1 MVQQVFM
8 IWSNWNWSKKYTPF
22 GPTDNHLDQS
32 KSNGPS
38 DLVQGI
44 LCPTNT
50 SCSPHAYRIQY
61 AVQSGSGYVRR
72 RAFQHIR
79 DGERAGNEC

>member
-8 IWSNWNWSKKYTPF
+8 TLSNWNWSKKYTPF
-22 GPTDNHLDQS
+22 GPIDNHLDQS

-44 LCPTNT
+44 LWPLNRL
-50 SCSPHAYRIQY
+50 SAP
-61 AVQSGSGYVRR
+61 VRL
-72 RAFQHIR
+72 A
-79 DGERAGNEC
+79 